1 MGPVKT
7 VASVDIERARSVA
20 VGAAESAGALLRKAA
35 TQDLAIRTKDASGDV
50 VTELDLAA
58 ERLIV
63 GHIRAAYP
71 SHRIIAEESGLL
83 DAAEGSW
90 SWLVD
95 PLDGTN
101 NVVIG
106 LNTFVVGIAL
116 CEDKVPVLGVIHD
129 PVAGQT
135 WSAVRGRGTRGPDGA
150 TLRPGYRPTRGG
162 PVLAWTQGHNVGR
175 TDDTAR
181 AMRMVLESGSR
192 RVLQLWAPLL
202 SWVML
207 ARGDIGGF
215 VGYRP
220 EAVDLPAGSLIAQ
233 EAGVMV
239 RRLDGSRFDEQ
250 IDLPAQDRSFV
261 AGHPDAIPS
270 LLALVSTA
278 QGVTIVESPREQQGP
293 DAHAQRHDGQAEA
306 GEHEPAQRDTK
317 TMITAGL
324 QAQ

>member
-1 MGPVKT
+1 MKT
-7 VASVDIERARSVA
+7 VALVDIERARSVA
-20 VGAAESAGALLRKAA
+20 VRAAEAAGALLRKAA
-35 TQDLAIRTKDASGDV
+35 TQDPDDIHTKDASGDV

-58 ERLIV
+58 ERLII
-63 GHIRAAYP
+63 GHIRDAYP

-83 DAAEGSW
+83 DAEDSSW
-90 SWLVD
+90 TWLVD

-135 WSAVRGRGTRGPDGA
+135 WSAVRGRGTRGPSGT
-150 TLRPGYRPTRGG
+150 TLCPPYRPARGG
-162 PVLAWTQGHNVGR
+162 PVLAWTQGHSVGR

-207 ARGDIGGF
+207 ARGDISGF

-233 EAGVMV
+233 EAGVLV
-239 RRLDGSRFDEQ
+239 CRLDGSLFDEH
-250 IDLPAQDRSFV
+250 IDVPEQDRSFV
-261 AGHPDAIPS
+261 AGHPDAIPG

-278 QGVTIVESPREQQGP
+278 QGVTIVESPREQQSP
-293 DAHAQRHDGQAEA
+293 DARAQRHDRQTEA
-306 GEHEPAQRDTK
+306 GEDEPAQRDTK
-317 TMITAGL
+317 TMIAAGL

>member
-7 VASVDIERARSVA
+7 STPVDIDRARSVA
-20 VGAAESAGALLRKAA
+20 MTAAQAAGALLREAA
-35 TQDLAIRTKDASGDV
+35 TKDLGVRTKDASGDV

-63 GHIRAAYP
+63 GHIRDTFP
-71 SHRIIAEESGLL
+71 RHRIITEESGLL
-83 DAAEGSW
+83 DADESSW
-90 SWLVD
+90 TWLVD

-106 LNTFVVGIAL
+106 LSAFVVGIAL
-116 CEDKVPVLGVIHD
+116 CENKVPVLGVVHD

-135 WSAVRGRGTRGPDGA
+135 WSAVRGRGTRGPNGA
-150 TLRPGYRPTRGG
+150 TACAPYRPASCG
-162 PVLAWTQGHNVGR
+162 PVLAWTQGYSVGR

-181 AMRMVLESGSR
+181 AMRMVLESSAR

-207 ARGDIGGF
+207 ARGDIDGF

-233 EAGVMV
+233 EAGIRV
-239 RRLDGSRFDEQ
+239 RRLDGSLFDER
-250 IDLPAQDRSFV
+250 IDLPEENRSFV
-261 AGHPDAIPS
+261 AGHPEAIPD
-270 LLALVSTA
+270 LLALVRTA
-278 QGVTIVESPREQQGP
+278 RRVNTGGF
-293 DAHAQRHDGQAEA
+293 
-306 GEHEPAQRDTK
+306 
-317 TMITAGL
+317 TA
-324 QAQ
+324 